1 MKVYYNSNL
10 LTKLTGIVGVT
21 GISLLMGLPVKANK
35 ALNPSPSVFT
45 EATYN
50 RSGKV
55 SASTETNKEAVIRIS
70 KSDKADTTLLAQDG
84 GGTVNPSPSIFN
96 ECPYNRAACGDSA
109 PSTAPAPAPAPLPP
123 TDPGTTP
130 APLPPTDPGVAPP
143 PGEIPT
149 APTTTPPPGAET
161 EPTEPSADTENQDII
176 SVAESNPSFTMLTK
190 ALKAA
195 GLEDTLKGDGPF
207 TVFAPSDA
215 AFAKLPQDAV
225 QDLLKPENK
234 EVLVKILSYHVV
246 PGRVL
251 STDLKSGEVKSVE
264 GGPISVK
271 VDPATGVQV
280 NDATVVQ
287 PDVKASNG
295 VIHVIDNVILPP
307 DL

>member
-1 MKVYYNSNL
+1 MKLSYSNL

-21 GISLLMGLPVKANK
+21 GISLLMISPVKANK
-35 ALNPSPSVFT
+35 ALNPNPSVFT
-45 EATYN
+45 EAAYN
-50 RSGKV
+50 RSRTVPLNTDGISLSETRRAKNGKP
-55 SASTETNKEAVIRIS
+55 NK
-70 KSDKADTTLLAQDG
+70 TLLAQG
-84 GGTVNPSPSIFN
+84 GGVLNPRPSILD
-96 ECPYNRAACGDSA
+96 ECPYNRAACGNNI
-109 PSTAPAPAPAPLPP
+109 PSTSPAPLPP
-123 TDPGTTP
+123 STSPVPAPMPGTVP
-130 APLPPTDPGVAPP
+130 PLPGTEVPVAPP
-143 PGEIPT
+143 V
-149 APTTTPPPGAET
+149 TPPDAGVEPTQPSAET
-161 EPTEPSADTENQDII
+161 ESQDII
-176 SVAESNPSFTMLTK
+176 GIVESNNSFTVLAK

-207 TVFAPSDA
+207 TVLAPSDA

-234 EVLVKILSYHVV
+234 EVLVKILTYHVV

-251 STDLKSGEVKSVE
+251 STDLQSGEVKSVE

-295 VIHVIDNVILPP
+295 VIHIIDNVILPP

>member
-1 MKVYYNSNL
+1 MRARKIDMKVYYSNL

-21 GISLLMGLPVKANK
+21 GISLLIGLPVKANN
-35 ALNPSPSVFT
+35 ALKQDPSVFT
-45 EATYN
+45 EAPYKRN
-50 RSGKV
+50 RTVTV
-55 SASTETNKEAVIRIS
+55 STNNND
-70 KSDKADTTLLAQDG
+70 KSNKTLLAQG
-84 GGTVNPSPSIFN
+84 GGALNPRPGILN
-96 ECPYNRAACGDSA
+96 ECPYNRAACGNTTTP
-109 PSTAPAPAPAPLPP
+109 PSSPAPLPP
-123 TDPGTTP
+123 STSPVPPTTIPGAVPPLPGTEVP
-130 APLPPTDPGVAPP
+130 
-143 PGEIPT
+143 
-149 APTTTPPPGAET
+149 TTPPVTPPGSGT
-161 EPTEPSADTENQDII
+161 EAPNPSAGTEDGDII
-176 SVAESNPSFTMLTK
+176 DVASSNPSFTMLTK
-190 ALKAA
+190 ALQAA
-195 GLEDTLKGDGPF
+195 GLVDTLKGDGPF

-234 EVLVKILSYHVV
+234 EVLVKILTYHVV

-251 STDLKSGEVKSVE
+251 STDLTSGEVRSVE

-287 PDVKASNG
+287 PDVSASNG

>member
-1 MKVYYNSNL
+1 MKLYCYSKL

-21 GISLLMGLPVKANK
+21 GISLLMGLPARANN

-45 EATYN
+45 EAPYN
-50 RSGKV
+50 RSQTV
-55 SASTETNKEAVIRIS
+55 VPLNTDNEAVIGTQ
-70 KSDKADTTLLAQDG
+70 KNGTTKILLAQG
-84 GGTVNPSPSIFN
+84 GGALNPRPSILD
-96 ECPYNRAACGDSA
+96 ECPYNRAACGNRT
-109 PSTAPAPAPAPLPP
+109 PSTAPVPAPLPP
-123 TDPGTTP
+123 SDPGATP
-130 APLPPTDPGVAPP
+130 PSSPEELPTIP
-143 PGEIPT
+143 PT
-149 APTTTPPPGAET
+149 APPTMPGAET
-161 EPTEPSADTENQDII
+161 EPTQPSAGTENQDII
-176 SVAESNPSFTMLTK
+176 SIAESNPSFTMLTK

-195 GLEDTLKGDGPF
+195 GLEETLKGKGPF

-234 EVLVKILSYHVV
+234 EVLVKILTYHVV
-246 PGRVL
+246 PGMVL
-251 STDLKSGEVKSVE
+251 STDLKSGQVKSVE

-287 PDVKASNG
+287 PDIKASNG

>member
-1 MKVYYNSNL
+1 MKLSYSNL

-21 GISLLMGLPVKANK
+21 GISLLMISPVKANK
-35 ALNPSPSVFT
+35 ALNPNPSVFT
-45 EATYN
+45 EAAYN
-50 RSGKV
+50 RSKTV
-55 SASTETNKEAVIRIS
+55 SLNTDSNKLEIQTTKSS
-70 KSDKADTTLLAQDG
+70 KPNKTLLAQL
-84 GGTVNPSPSIFN
+84 NPRPSILD
-96 ECPYNRAACGDSA
+96 ECPYNRAACGNNI
-109 PSTAPAPAPAPLPP
+109 PSTAPAPLPPSTAPVPAPVPGTVPPLPGTEIPPAPP
-123 TDPGTTP
+123 TTSPD
-130 APLPPTDPGVAPP
+130 AGV
-143 PGEIPT
+143 E
-149 APTTTPPPGAET
+149 
-161 EPTEPSADTENQDII
+161 SQDII
-176 SVAESNPSFTMLTK
+176 GVVESNSSFTMLAK

-207 TVFAPSDA
+207 TVLAPSDA

-234 EVLVKILSYHVV
+234 EVLVKILTYHVI
-246 PGRVL
+246 PDRVL

-271 VDPATGVQV
+271 VDPASGVQV

>member
-1 MKVYYNSNL
+1 MKLSYSNL

-21 GISLLMGLPVKANK
+21 GISLLMISPVKANK
-35 ALNPSPSVFT
+35 ALNPNPSVFT
-45 EATYN
+45 EAAYN
-50 RSGKV
+50 RSRTVPLNTDGISLSETHRAKNGKP
-55 SASTETNKEAVIRIS
+55 NK
-70 KSDKADTTLLAQDG
+70 TLLAQSG
-84 GGTVNPSPSIFN
+84 GVLNPRPSILD
-96 ECPYNRAACGDSA
+96 ECPYNRAACGNNI
-109 PSTAPAPAPAPLPP
+109 PSTSPAPLPP
-123 TDPGTTP
+123 STSPVPAPIPGTVP
-130 APLPPTDPGVAPP
+130 PLPGTEVPV
-143 PGEIPT
+143 
-149 APTTTPPPGAET
+149 TPPDAGV
-161 EPTEPSADTENQDII
+161 EPTEPSAETESQDII
-176 SVAESNPSFTMLTK
+176 GIVESNNSFTVLAK

-207 TVFAPSDA
+207 TVLAPSDA

-234 EVLVKILSYHVV
+234 EVLVKILTYHVV

-251 STDLKSGEVKSVE
+251 STDLQSGEVKSVE

-287 PDVKASNG
+287 PDVKARNG
-295 VIHVIDNVILPP
+295 IIHIIDNVILPP

>member
-1 MKVYYNSNL
+1 MKVYYSSL

-21 GISLLMGLPVKANK
+21 SIGLLVGLPVKANN
-35 ALNPSPSVFT
+35 ALKQDPSVFT
-45 EATYN
+45 ESPYN
-50 RSGKV
+50 RSQTV
-55 SASTETNKEAVIRIS
+55 PVTTNNSNLSVIRTQA
-70 KSDKADTTLLAQDG
+70 SDKPNKTLLAQG
-84 GGTVNPSPSIFN
+84 GGALNPRPSILD
-96 ECPYNRAACGDSA
+96 ECPYNRAACGNRT
-109 PSTAPAPAPAPLPP
+109 PSTAPAPLPPSTVPAPTVVPAP
-123 TDPGTTP
+123 VPGTVP
-130 APLPPTDPGVAPP
+130 PLPGTEV
-143 PGEIPT
+143 PT
-149 APTTTPPPGAET
+149 APPITVPGAET
-161 EPTEPSADTENQDII
+161 ETPEPSAGTENQDII
-176 SVAESNPSFTMLTK
+176 DVASSNPSFTMLTK
-190 ALKAA
+190 ALQAA
-195 GLEDTLKGDGPF
+195 GLVDTLKGNGPF

-246 PGRVL
+246 PGTVL

-287 PDVKASNG
+287 PDIKASNG

>member
-1 MKVYYNSNL
+1 MKLSYSNL

-21 GISLLMGLPVKANK
+21 GISLLMISPVRANK

-45 EATYN
+45 EAPYN
-50 RSGKV
+50 RSKTV
-55 SASTETNKEAVIRIS
+55 PLNTDSNSLEVQTTKSNKPS
-70 KSDKADTTLLAQDG
+70 KTLLAQNSG
-84 GGTVNPSPSIFN
+84 VLNPRPSILD
-96 ECPYNRAACGDSA
+96 ECPYNRVACGNNI
-109 PSTAPAPAPAPLPP
+109 PSTAPAPLPPSTTPVPAPAPGTVPP
-123 TDPGTTP
+123 LPGTEIP
-130 APLPPTDPGVAPP
+130 AAPP
-143 PGEIPT
+143 E
-149 APTTTPPPGAET
+149 TTPPDAGVESPEPSAET
-161 EPTEPSADTENQDII
+161 ESQDII
-176 SVAESNPSFTMLTK
+176 GVVESNNSFTMLAK

-207 TVFAPSDA
+207 TVLAPSDA

-234 EVLVKILSYHVV
+234 EVLIKILTYHVV

-251 STDLKSGEVKSVE
+251 STDLQSGEVKSVE

-271 VDPATGVQV
+271 VDPASGVQV

>member
-1 MKVYYNSNL
+1 MKVYYYSNL
-10 LTKLTGIVGVT
+10 LSKLTGIVGVT
-21 GISLLMGLPVKANK
+21 GVSLLMGLPVRANN

-45 EATYN
+45 EAPYN
-50 RSGKV
+50 RSRTVALSSGTNDNQ
-55 SASTETNKEAVIRIS
+55 AAIETQKSS
-70 KSDKADTTLLAQDG
+70 KPSKTLLTQSG
-84 GGTVNPSPSIFN
+84 GALNPRPSILD
-96 ECPYNRAACGDSA
+96 ECPYNRAACPDRTP
-109 PSTAPAPAPAPLPP
+109 PSVPAPTPLPAPIPETTPGLPP
-123 TDPGTTP
+123 T
-130 APLPPTDPGVAPP
+130 V
-143 PGEIPT
+143 
-149 APTTTPPPGAET
+149 PGAET
-161 EPTEPSADTENQDII
+161 EPTQPTTGTENQDII
-176 SVAESNPSFTMLTK
+176 TIAQSNPSFSVLTQ

-195 GLEDTLKGDGPF
+195 GLEDTLRGQGPF

-234 EVLVKILSYHVV
+234 EVLVKILTYHVV
-246 PGRVL
+246 PGQVL
-251 STDLKSGEVKSVE
+251 STDLKSGQVKSVE

-287 PDVKASNG
+287 PDIKASNG

>member
-1 MKVYYNSNL
+1 MKLSYSNL

-21 GISLLMGLPVKANK
+21 GISLLMISPVKANK
-35 ALNPSPSVFT
+35 ALNPNPSVFT
-45 EATYN
+45 EAAYN
-50 RSGKV
+50 RSKTV
-55 SASTETNKEAVIRIS
+55 SLNTDSNKLEIQKTKSS
-70 KSDKADTTLLAQDG
+70 KPNKTLLAQL
-84 GGTVNPSPSIFN
+84 NPRPSILD
-96 ECPYNRAACGDSA
+96 ECPYNRAACGNNT
-109 PSTAPAPAPAPLPP
+109 PSTAPAPLPPSTAPVPAAPVPGTVPPLP
-123 TDPGTTP
+123 GT
-130 APLPPTDPGVAPP
+130 
-143 PGEIPT
+143 EIPT
-149 APTTTPPPGAET
+149 AP
-161 EPTEPSADTENQDII
+161 PTSSPDAGVESQDII
-176 SVAESNPSFTMLTK
+176 GVVESNSSFTMLAK

-207 TVFAPSDA
+207 TVLAPSDA

-234 EVLVKILSYHVV
+234 EVLVKILTYHVI
-246 PGRVL
+246 PDRVL

-271 VDPATGVQV
+271 VDPASGVQV

>member
-1 MKVYYNSNL
+1 MKVYYSNL

-21 GISLLMGLPVKANK
+21 GISLLIGLPVKANN
-35 ALNPSPSVFT
+35 ALNQDPSVFT
-45 EATYN
+45 EAPYK
-50 RSGKV
+50 RSRTVTV
-55 SASTETNKEAVIRIS
+55 STNNTDLSVTRTKA
-70 KSDKADTTLLAQDG
+70 SDKSNKTLLAQG
-84 GGTVNPSPSIFN
+84 GVLNPRPSILD
-96 ECPYNRAACGDSA
+96 ECPYNRAACGNST
-109 PSTAPAPAPAPLPP
+109 PSTSPAPLPP
-123 TDPGTTP
+123 STVPAPVPPTTIPGTVP
-130 APLPPTDPGVAPP
+130 PLPGTEV
-143 PGEIPT
+143 PT
-149 APTTTPPPGAET
+149 APGAEIETPEPSAET
-161 EPTEPSADTENQDII
+161 EGEDII
-176 SVAESNPSFTMLTK
+176 SIAQSNPSFTMLTK
-190 ALKAA
+190 ALQAA
-195 GLEDTLKGDGPF
+195 GLVDTLKGNGPF

-251 STDLKSGEVKSVE
+251 STDLKSGEVRSVE

-287 PDVKASNG
+287 PDIKASNG
-295 VIHVIDNVILPP
+295 IIHVIDNVILPP

>member
-1 MKVYYNSNL
+1 MKLYHSNL

-21 GISLLMGLPVKANK
+21 GISLLIGLPVKANN
-35 ALNPSPSVFT
+35 ALKQDPSVFT
-45 EATYN
+45 EAPYK
-50 RSGKV
+50 RSRTVTV
-55 SASTETNKEAVIRIS
+55 STNNTDLSVIRT
-70 KSDKADTTLLAQDG
+70 KASDKSNKTLLAQG
-84 GGTVNPSPSIFN
+84 GVLNPRPSILD
-96 ECPYNRAACGDSA
+96 ECPYNRAACGNST
-109 PSTAPAPAPAPLPP
+109 PSTSPAPLPP
-123 TDPGTTP
+123 STVPAPVPPTTIPGTVP
-130 APLPPTDPGVAPP
+130 PLPGTEV
-143 PGEIPT
+143 PT
-149 APTTTPPPGAET
+149 APGAEIETPEPSAET
-161 EPTEPSADTENQDII
+161 EGEDII
-176 SVAESNPSFTMLTK
+176 SIAQSNPSFTMLTK
-190 ALKAA
+190 ALQAA
-195 GLEDTLKGDGPF
+195 GLVDTLKGNGPF

-234 EVLVKILSYHVV
+234 EVLVKILTYHVV

-287 PDVKASNG
+287 PDIKASNG

>member
-1 MKVYYNSNL
+1 MKVHYSSL

-21 GISLLMGLPVKANK
+21 SIGLLVGLPAKANT

-45 EATYN
+45 EAPYN
-50 RSGKV
+50 RNLTVGV
-55 SASTETNKEAVIRIS
+55 NANKQNL
-70 KSDKADTTLLAQDG
+70 KSDKPSQILLAQG
-84 GGTVNPSPSIFN
+84 ALNPRPSILD
-96 ECPYNRAACGDSA
+96 ECPYNRAACGNRV
-109 PSTAPAPAPAPLPP
+109 PSPAPAPLPP
-123 TDPGTTP
+123 STVPAPDTAP
-130 APLPPTDPGVAPP
+130 APLPGT
-143 PGEIPT
+143 EIPT
-149 APTTTPPPGAET
+149 APPPVTVPGAET
-161 EPTEPSADTENQDII
+161 EPEQPSAGTESEDII
-176 SVAESNPSFTMLTK
+176 GVASANPSFTMLTK

-195 GLEDTLKGDGPF
+195 GLEDTLRGSGPF

-234 EVLVKILSYHVV
+234 EVLVKILTYHVV
-246 PGRVL
+246 PGKVL
-251 STDLKSGEVKSVE
+251 STDLQSGEVKSVE

-271 VDPATGVQV
+271 VDPTTGVQV

-287 PDVKASNG
+287 PDVQASNG

>member
-1 MKVYYNSNL
+1 MKVYYSNL

-21 GISLLMGLPVKANK
+21 SIGLLVGLPVKANN
-35 ALNPSPSVFT
+35 ALKQDPSVFT
-45 EATYN
+45 ESPYN
-50 RSGKV
+50 RSQTV
-55 SASTETNKEAVIRIS
+55 PVTTNNSNLSVIRTQ
-70 KSDKADTTLLAQDG
+70 KSDKPNKTLLAQG
-84 GGTVNPSPSIFN
+84 GGALNPRPSILN
-96 ECPYNRAACGDSA
+96 ECPYNRAACGNRT
-109 PSTAPAPAPAPLPP
+109 PSTAPAPLPPSTVPAPTVVPAP
-123 TDPGTTP
+123 VPGTVP
-130 APLPPTDPGVAPP
+130 PLPGTEV
-143 PGEIPT
+143 PT
-149 APTTTPPPGAET
+149 APGAEIETPEPSAET
-161 EPTEPSADTENQDII
+161 EGEDII
-176 SVAESNPSFTMLTK
+176 SIAQSNPSFTMLTK
-190 ALKAA
+190 ALQAA
-195 GLEDTLKGDGPF
+195 GLVDTLKGNGPF

-234 EVLVKILSYHVV
+234 EVLVKILTYHVV

-251 STDLKSGEVKSVE
+251 SSDLQSGEVRSVE

-287 PDVKASNG
+287 PDIKASNG